1 LYRLLLASLAPPHI
15 FQRKEKVKSL
25 KEKVWALR
33 RASNFCIFTFT
44 HCLLL
49 VATLVPAMAGD
60 LDVVREATRVLEEE
74 VRLSARPQLYLLLDL
89 PARALILKSHA
100 MELLRL
106 PIEELS
112 VSDERGL
119 GRQFI
124 LRSRPDVPRQK
135 AVPGRDPTLEPI
147 ELRHMPMKFDLLFD
161 PNLSVLVTP
170 SWRERPGLWI
180 GTLLLDWYR
189 QRRYPNMIHLRLV
202 LAPETA
208 QSLAWSVLDGMPLLI
223 KRAEPNS

>member
-1 LYRLLLASLAPPHI
+1 MR
-15 FQRKEKVKSL
+15 
-25 KEKVWALR
+25 ALR
-33 RASNFCIFTFT
+33 GVNNFLIFTFIF
-44 HCLLL
+44 CLLL
-49 VATLVPAMAGD
+49 IATLFSAMAGD
-60 LDVVREATRVLEEE
+60 LDGVRETTRVLEEE

-89 PARALILKSHA
+89 PARTLILKSHA

-106 PIEELS
+106 PIEDLS

-124 LRSRPDVPRQK
+124 LRSRPEVPRQK
-135 AVPGRDPTLEPI
+135 AVPGQDPTLEVI
-147 ELRHMPMKFDLLFD
+147 ELRHMPIRFDLLFD

-170 SWRERPGLWI
+170 SWRERPVLWI

-189 QRRYPNMIHLRLV
+189 QRRYPNTIHLRLV

-223 KRAEPNS
+223 KRAEANG